1 MSTKGTEAI
10 DREIAQEKAESLGL
24 AGRRLEIAL
33 RELSD
38 YDAITASQ
46 TDATGAIRNRL
57 VARAAD
63 RLLAVIIQRES
74 HGLRDPNYV
83 VNFYAV
89 PREIVARL
97 GARAH

>member
-10 DREIAQEKAESLGL
+10 DQEIAQEKAESLGL
-24 AGRRLEIAL
+24 AGQRLETAL
-33 RELSD
+33 RELRD
-38 YDAITASQ
+38 YDGSTTSQ
-46 TDATGAIRNRL
+46 PGAIRNRL

-74 HGLRDPNYV
+74 HGLRDPDYV
-83 VNFYAV
+83 VKFYSV

>member
-10 DREIAQEKAESLGL
+10 DHEIAQEKAESLGL
-24 AGRRLEIAL
+24 AGQRLEAAL
-33 RELSD
+33 RELRD
-38 YDAITASQ
+38 YDASTTSQ
-46 TDATGAIRNRL
+46 PDATGAARNRL

-74 HGLRDPNYV
+74 HGLRDPDYV
-83 VNFYAV
+83 VKFYSV

>member
-10 DREIAQEKAESLGL
+10 DQEIAQEKAESLGL
-24 AGRRLEIAL
+24 AGQRLETAL
-33 RELSD
+33 RELRD
-38 YDAITASQ
+38 YDGCTTSQ
-46 TDATGAIRNRL
+46 PDATGAIRNRL

-74 HGLRDPNYV
+74 HGLRDPDYV
-83 VNFYAV
+83 VKFYSV

>member
-10 DREIAQEKAESLGL
+10 DQEIAQEKAESLGL
-24 AGRRLEIAL
+24 AGQRLETAL
-33 RELSD
+33 RELRD
-38 YDAITASQ
+38 YDGSTTSQ
-46 TDATGAIRNRL
+46 PDATGAIRNRL

-74 HGLRDPNYV
+74 HGLRDPDYV
-83 VNFYAV
+83 VKFYSV

>member
-1 MSTKGTEAI
+1 MSTKGTDAI
-10 DREIAQEKAESLGL
+10 DHEIAQEKAESLGL
-24 AGRRLEIAL
+24 AGRRLETAL
-33 RELSD
+33 RELRD
-38 YDAITASQ
+38 YDASTASQ
-46 TDATGAIRNRL
+46 PDATGAIRNRL

-74 HGLRDPNYV
+74 HGLRDPDYV
-83 VNFYAV
+83 VKFYSV